1 MKDIGVGTY
10 LIVGLGNYPE
20 QYHKTKHNVG
30 FMVIDKLCQSLSL
43 ELTNDKFNGR
53 FIKVAVDDHQFVI
66 AKPYTYMN
74 LSGDFVS
81 AITHFYKIEPQNVLV
96 ISDDA
101 DNNVGTIRIRSE
113 GSSGGQN
120 GLKDI
125 INKLGTTNF
134 NRVKIGIGR
143 PNNKNISLADYV
155 LTPFDGSEKSVIGK
169 TIDKVVELLIDF
181 MNGSSIRELMNHYN
195 ITVK

>member
-1 MKDIGVGTY
+1 MSTF

-20 QYHKTKHNVG
+20 QYRNTKHNIG
-30 FMVIDKLCQSLSL
+30 FMVIDKLCKSLSL
-43 ELTNDKFNGR
+43 ELTNNQFDGR
-53 FIKVAVDDHQFVI
+53 FIKVTVEQQQFII

-74 LSGDFVS
+74 LSGNFVRDVC
-81 AITHFYKIEPQNVLV
+81 HFYKILPSNILV

-101 DNNVGTIRIRSE
+101 DNKVGTIRVRSD

-125 INKLGTTNF
+125 IDKINSTNF

-143 PNNKNISLADYV
+143 PNNKMMNLVDYV
-155 LTPFDGSEKSVIGK
+155 LAPFSNLEMPTITRV
-169 TIDKVVELLIDF
+169 IDKVTELLIDF
-181 MNGSSIRELMNHYN
+181 MNGSTIKELMNNYN

>member
-1 MKDIGVGTY
+1 MTTY

-20 QYHKTKHNVG
+20 QYHQTKHNVG
-30 FMVIDKLCQSLSL
+30 FMAIDRLCKSLSID
-43 ELTNDKFNGR
+43 LTNDKFNGR
-53 FIKVAVDDHQFVI
+53 FIKVNVEDNQFII

-74 LSGDFVS
+74 LSGDFVN
-81 AITHFYKIEPQNVLV
+81 AICQFYKILPEHILV

-101 DNNVGTIRIRSE
+101 DNSIGTIRIRNS

-143 PNNKNISLADYV
+143 PNNKKMTLADYV
-155 LTPFDGSEKSVIGK
+155 LAPFNNSEKSVVTK
-169 TIDKVVELLIDF
+169 TIDKVVELLIDY
-181 MNGSSIRELMNHYN
+181 MNGSSVDVLMNRYN
-195 ITVK
+195 ITVRI